1 MPYPP
6 RTSPPWPQSP
16 APSPWTL
23 GKQASRKAEIGG
35 NLKPKNNES
44 NRQPLYL
51 VPLYKECWY
60 GYYFWSIKNAKRH
73 QTKRETRVS
82 YSKCLVIFVLILH
95 YCFYLRPASNH
106 PFNDRPEYSTHL
118 CMIGSRFINPHFPAV
133 LCKCF
138 PGLEGCVCSSW
149 SFSRVLIRRLSAG

>member
-1 MPYPP
+1 MATKPCSVPVDAWK
-6 RTSPPWPQSP
+6 TSLTQGWD
-16 APSPWTL
+16 
-23 GKQASRKAEIGG
+23 RG

-60 GYYFWSIKNAKRH
+60 GYYCWSIKNAKRH

-82 YSKCLVIFVLILH
+82 YSKCLVIVVLILH

-106 PFNDRPEYSTHL
+106 LFDDRPEYSTHL

-133 LCKCF
+133 LLCQCF
-138 PGLEGCVCSSW
+138 SGLEGLVCCFCVVWKCTYKKTVFW
-149 SFSRVLIRRLSAG
+149 TMMHII